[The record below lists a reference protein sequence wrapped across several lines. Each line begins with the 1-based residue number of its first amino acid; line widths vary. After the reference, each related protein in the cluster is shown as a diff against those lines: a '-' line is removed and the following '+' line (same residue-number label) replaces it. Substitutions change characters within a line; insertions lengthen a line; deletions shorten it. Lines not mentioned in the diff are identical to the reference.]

1 MIRTYNLKH
10 STNKGKQ
17 VKATASVMLYRS
29 TAYMIAAAQWYR
41 FYKEGKSFW
50 KNLEITHIPSL
61 LSERYKQ
68 TCQYQV
74 VSILNSFIS
83 NRKNDFVKVVFRSSL
98 SDMERKFCMPC
109 SKAKDLL
116 SGNPYFKEALAQPEG
131 FL

>member
-10 STNKGKQ
+10 NTNKGKQ
-17 VKATASVMLYRS
+17 VKAAATVMLYRS
-29 TAYMIAAAQWYR
+29 TAYIIAAAQWYR

-50 KNLEITHIPSL
+50 NNLEIGHIPSL

-83 NRKNDFVKVVFRSSL
+83 NRQNDFTRMVYHSHLPEQIKI
-98 SDMERKFCMPC
+98 
-109 SKAKDLL
+109 DLFTIHKY
-116 SGNPYFKEALAQPEG
+116 GWR
-131 FL
+131 